1 MFGDEREFGEELVE
15 GVEMEEVLGGDGVVE
30 GLVMKLPFGF
40 IGDGV
45 GEKLVGDELGEGEE
59 IWLELLSSTHEGR
72 FYHFFMLSI

>member
-15 GVEMEEVLGGDGVVE
+15 GVEMEEVLGGEGVVE
-30 GLVMKLPFGF
+30 RLVMKLPFGF
-40 IGDGV
+40 IGGGV

-59 IWLELLSSTHEGR
+59 ARVRLLSSTHKEG